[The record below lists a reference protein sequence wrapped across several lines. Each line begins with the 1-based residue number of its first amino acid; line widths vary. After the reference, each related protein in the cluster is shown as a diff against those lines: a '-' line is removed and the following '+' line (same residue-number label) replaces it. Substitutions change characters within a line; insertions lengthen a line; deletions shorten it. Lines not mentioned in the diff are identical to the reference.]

1 MGLPWRSLMTKYEDK
16 LKTAYHE
23 MGHCLVALLSKGT
36 LKVHKVS
43 ILPRGDSLG

>member
-1 MGLPWRSLMTKYEDK
+1 MGLTRKTLMVKYEDK

-23 MGHCLVALLSKGT
+23 IGHCLAALLSKGT
-36 LKVHKVS
+36 YKIHKVT